1 MVKNVGII
9 SAVVLRLS
17 FGCDQCDL
25 VGGHHGHST
34 AVRGLEAEHDGWFH
48 GGGGGGLGAEEGG
61 AGHGAGEGGGCGCHG
76 GGGGWRGM
84 RKES

>member
-17 FGCDQCDL
+17 FGCDQGDL

-48 GGGGGGLGAEEGG
+48 GGGGGVLGAEEGG

-76 GGGGWRGM
+76 GGGWRGM
-84 RKES
+84 RKERC